1 MLAYYGGFRHNMG
14 NLSKSCEGFKQV
26 MWRTQA
32 HCGGWKHNVG
42 NLRMCGNA
50 NMLLGCILWDI
61 GMCGGVYIVVGD
73 AVLLCRFWKVL
84 GDACIV

>member
-50 NMLLGCILWDI
+50 SMLLGCILWDI
-61 GMCGGVYIVVGD
+61 GM
-73 AVLLCRFWKVL
+73 
-84 GDACIV
+84 